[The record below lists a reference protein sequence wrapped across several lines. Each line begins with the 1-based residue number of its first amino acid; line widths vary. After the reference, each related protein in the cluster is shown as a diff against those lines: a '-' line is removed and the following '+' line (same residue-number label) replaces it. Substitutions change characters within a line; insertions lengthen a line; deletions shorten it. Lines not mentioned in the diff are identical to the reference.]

1 MGNLVPSLP
10 QFAKASFG
18 MPGTVIPQDG
28 YQASSKI
35 EFCLVY
41 NEVMAFIILLSK
53 LMQSLES
60 NLGKTTQLRDENA
73 FI

>member
-1 MGNLVPSLP
+1 MMGNLVPSLP

-18 MPGTVIPQDG
+18 MPGTLFR

>member
-18 MPGTVIPQDG
+18 MPGTLFRKMATG
-28 YQASSKI
+28 HRKI

-41 NEVMAFIILLSK
+41 NEVMAFVILLSK

>member
-18 MPGTVIPQDG
+18 MPGTL
-28 YQASSKI
+28 
-35 EFCLVY
+35 FR
-41 NEVMAFIILLSK
+41 K